1 MVEQGTTMK
10 SFKTFRLDTAN
21 HLLWRNGDRVPVPPK
36 NYDVLA
42 YLVDRA
48 GQVVTQDELLE
59 ALWPETYVNPEVL
72 RKYIL
77 EIRKTLG
84 DRPDK
89 PEFIETLPKRGYR
102 FVAPVTEE
110 NGTRPQHLPAP
121 VVVKDEPA
129 DVIAATELVTEEKV
143 PQETISAN
151 LVATSRSRHAWRLAA
166 ISFLAILVVATA
178 GNYLLRSRNRTPV
191 ASPDSRSIVVL
202 PFVDMSP
209 GRNQDYF
216 SDGLSEQLIHD
227 LARVSGLKVVGR
239 SSAFQFKNKNEDVR
253 EIASKLGVANVLEG
267 SVRREGNR
275 VRITAELIKAQDG
288 FQLWSQTYDRKIND
302 IFAVQD
308 DIARAATD
316 ALQVKLLGTNG
327 QPVPSTVASANPEA
341 YEAYLQGRYFMG
353 QGHSKEALTKALAYA
368 DEAIKLDE
376 KYAPA
381 WALRAAVQGRMAG
394 FSLIDINEGSQ
405 KARDDA
411 KRAIELDPNSAPGY
425 LALARIQNDYDWNWE
440 AAKISLSKA
449 ADLEPG
455 SPDVLRHRGYI
466 FRETGNLDEAIK
478 LNEQAIALD
487 PLRIDFHLGQGYAF
501 YLAGRYREAEAE
513 LQKALELNP
522 KAPFAH
528 LTMGEILINMG
539 KPQQALAEVEKEPSE
554 WGRLT
559 GLAWAYHALGREQE
573 SNAALNELI
582 ARHDIDSAYQI
593 AQVYAFRGEF
603 DKSFEWL
610 ERGYKQRDG
619 GMTDVKID
627 PMLKPLQRDPRYAE
641 LLKKMRLPL

>member
-1 MVEQGTTMK
+1 VRNEAAAVPA
-10 SFKTFRLDTAN
+10 AN
-21 HLLWRNGDRVPVPPK
+21 
-36 NYDVLA
+36 
-42 YLVDRA
+42 
-48 GQVVTQDELLE
+48 ELL
-59 ALWPETYVNPEVL
+59 T
-72 RKYIL
+72 K
-77 EIRKTLG
+77 
-84 DRPDK
+84 
-89 PEFIETLPKRGYR
+89 
-102 FVAPVTEE
+102 E
-110 NGTRPQHLPAP
+110 N
-121 VVVKDEPA
+121 
-129 DVIAATELVTEEKV
+129 V
-143 PQETISAN
+143 PQETVSAK
-151 LVATSRSRHAWRLAA
+151 LEASSRSRDVWKPAA
-166 ISFLAILVVATA
+166 ALVVVILVVGIASK
-178 GNYLLRSRNRTPV
+178 YMLRSRNRTTV
-191 ASPDSRSIVVL
+191 ASPDSRSIAVL
-202 PFVDMSP
+202 PFADMSP
-209 GRNQDYF
+209 NKNQDYF

-253 EIASKLGVANVLEG
+253 EIGRKLGVANVLEG

-288 FQLWSQTYDRKIND
+288 FQLWSQTYDRKITD

-308 DIARAATD
+308 DIARAATE

-368 DEAIKLDE
+368 DEAINLDHN
-376 KYAPA
+376 YAPA

-394 FSLIDINEGSQ
+394 FSLVDLNEGSQ

-411 KRAIELDPNSAPGY
+411 MRAIELDPNSAPGY
-425 LALARIQNDYDWNWE
+425 LALARIQNDYDWDWE
-440 AAKISLSKA
+440 SAKISLTKA

-466 FRETGNLDEAIK
+466 FRETGNLDQAIK
-478 LNEQAIALD
+478 LNEQAIAID
-487 PLRIDFHLGQGYAF
+487 PLRIDFHLGQGYTF

-528 LTMGEILINMG
+528 LTLCEILLHAG
-539 KPQQALAEVEKEPSE
+539 KPQQALAEVEKEPNE
-554 WGRLT
+554 WARLT

-573 SNAALNELI
+573 SNAALDGLI
-582 ARHDIDSAYQI
+582 AKHDIDSAYQI

-627 PMLKPLQRDPRYAE
+627 PMLKPLRRDPRYAE

>member
-1 MVEQGTTMK
+1 II
-10 SFKTFRLDTAN
+10 A
-21 HLLWRNGDRVPVPPK
+21 
-36 NYDVLA
+36 LA
-42 YLVDRA
+42 
-48 GQVVTQDELLE
+48 
-59 ALWPETYVNPEVL
+59 
-72 RKYIL
+72 
-77 EIRKTLG
+77 
-84 DRPDK
+84 
-89 PEFIETLPKRGYR
+89 LP
-102 FVAPVTEE
+102 
-110 NGTRPQHLPAP
+110 
-121 VVVKDEPA
+121 
-129 DVIAATELVTEEKV
+129 
-143 PQETISAN
+143 
-151 LVATSRSRHAWRLAA
+151 
-166 ISFLAILVVATA
+166 LAIVGSYFGLVRRASNV
-178 GNYLLRSRNRTPV
+178 TPSSG
-191 ASPDSRSIVVL
+191 ASIAVL
-202 PFVDMSP
+202 PFADMSP
-209 GRNQDYF
+209 GKDQEYF

-239 SSAFQFKNKNEDVR
+239 SSAFQFKNKNEDLR
-253 EIASKLGVANVLEG
+253 EVGRKLGVANVLEG
-267 SVRREGNR
+267 SVRREGSR
-275 VRITAELIKAQDG
+275 VRVTAELTKADDG

-308 DIARAATD
+308 DIARAATE

-341 YEAYLQGRYFMG
+341 YEAYLQGRYFLG

-368 DEAIKLDE
+368 DEAIKLDAS
-376 KYAPA
+376 YAPA
-381 WALRAAVQGRMAG
+381 LALRAAVQGRMAG
-394 FSLIDINEGSQ
+394 FSLVDLNEGSQ
-405 KARDDA
+405 KAREDA
-411 KRAIELDPNSAPGY
+411 RRAIELDPNSAPGY
-425 LALARIQNDYDWNWE
+425 LALARIQNDYDWDWE

-449 ADLEPG
+449 GELEPG
-455 SPDVLRHRGYI
+455 SPDFLRHRGYI

-487 PLRIDFHLGQGYAF
+487 PLRIDFHLGQGYTL

-528 LTMGEILINMG
+528 LTLGEILLHKR
-539 KPQQALAEVEKEPSE
+539 KPQQALAEMEKEPSE

-573 SNAALNELI
+573 SNAALDELI
-582 ARHDIDSAYQI
+582 AKHDIDSAYQI

-627 PMLKPLQRDPRYAE
+627 PMLKPLQGDPRYAE
-641 LLKKMRLPL
+641 MLKKKRLPL

>member
-48 GQVVTQDELLE
+48 GQVVTQDEILE

-102 FVAPVTEE
+102 FVAPVIEE
-110 NGTRPQHLPAP
+110 NGAASQHLPAS
-121 VVVKDEPA
+121 VAVKDEAAAVPA
-129 DVIAATELVTEEKV
+129 ANEPVTLESV
-143 PQETISAN
+143 PQGAISAK
-151 LVATSRSRHAWRLAA
+151 LEAPSRGRDVWKPA
-166 ISFLAILVVATA
+166 IVVVVVILFVGIAS
-178 GNYLLRSRNRTPV
+178 NYLLRSRNRIRAT
-191 ASPDSRSIVVL
+191 SPDSRSIAVL
-202 PFVDMSP
+202 PFADLSP
-209 GRNQDYF
+209 ARNQDYF

-253 EIASKLGVANVLEG
+253 EIGRKLGVANVLEG

-308 DIARAATD
+308 DIARAATE

-341 YEAYLQGRYFMG
+341 YEAYLQGRYFLG

-368 DEAIKLDE
+368 DEAIKLDAS
-376 KYAPA
+376 YAPA
-381 WALRAAVQGRMAG
+381 LALRAAVQGRMAG
-394 FSLIDINEGSQ
+394 FSLVDLNEGSQ
-405 KARDDA
+405 KAREDA
-411 KRAIELDPNSAPGY
+411 RRAIELDPNSAPGY
-425 LALARIQNDYDWNWE
+425 LALARIQNDYDWDWE

-449 ADLEPG
+449 GELEPG

-487 PLRIDFHLGQGYAF
+487 PLRIDFHLGQGYTL

-528 LTMGEILINMG
+528 LTLGEILLHKR
-539 KPQQALAEVEKEPSE
+539 KPQQALAEMEKEPSE

-573 SNAALNELI
+573 SNVALDELI
-582 ARHDIDSAYQI
+582 AKHDIDSAYQI

-627 PMLKPLQRDPRYAE
+627 PMLKPLQGDPRYAE
-641 LLKKMRLPL
+641 LLRKMRLPF

>member
-1 MVEQGTTMK
+1 M
-10 SFKTFRLDTAN
+10 
-21 HLLWRNGDRVPVPPK
+21 
-36 NYDVLA
+36 
-42 YLVDRA
+42 
-48 GQVVTQDELLE
+48 
-59 ALWPETYVNPEVL
+59 
-72 RKYIL
+72 
-77 EIRKTLG
+77 
-84 DRPDK
+84 
-89 PEFIETLPKRGYR
+89 
-102 FVAPVTEE
+102 
-110 NGTRPQHLPAP
+110 
-121 VVVKDEPA
+121 
-129 DVIAATELVTEEKV
+129 
-143 PQETISAN
+143 
-151 LVATSRSRHAWRLAA
+151 
-166 ISFLAILVVATA
+166 
-178 GNYLLRSRNRTPV
+178 
-191 ASPDSRSIVVL
+191 
-202 PFVDMSP
+202 
-209 GRNQDYF
+209 
-216 SDGLSEQLIHD
+216 
-227 LARVSGLKVVGR
+227 
-239 SSAFQFKNKNEDVR
+239 
-253 EIASKLGVANVLEG
+253 
-267 SVRREGNR
+267 
-275 VRITAELIKAQDG
+275 
-288 FQLWSQTYDRKIND
+288 
-302 IFAVQD
+302 
-308 DIARAATD
+308 
-316 ALQVKLLGTNG
+316 
-327 QPVPSTVASANPEA
+327 ASANPES
-341 YEAYLQGRYFMG
+341 YEAYLEGRYFLG
-353 QGHSKEALTKALAYA
+353 HGHSKEALTKALAYA

-440 AAKISLSKA
+440 AAKTSLSKA

-466 FRETGNLDEAIK
+466 FREIGNLDEAIK

-487 PLRIDFHLGQGYAF
+487 PLRIDFHLGQGYTF

-528 LTMGEILINMG
+528 LTMGEILIRQG
-539 KPQQALAEVEKEPSE
+539 KPQQALAEVEKEPNE

-573 SNAALNELI
+573 SNAALDELI